1 MEKDTRLKVVHN
13 HITTMI
19 EQKIEAMPK
28 DFNKTR
34 FIQNAMT
41 VLKENESKIANMKPD
56 SVARTILKGAFL
68 GLDFF
73 QKECY
78 AIPYGNELQFQ
89 TDYKGEKKIAKKY
102 SIRPI
107 QDIYAKIVR
116 DGDMFDEVIMNG
128 QQSLNFKPLAFND
141 GEIKGAFAVVLF
153 KDGGMMYETMSK
165 KEVDAVRTG
174 YSKQSTGQAWTKSYS
189 EMCKKTVLRRLCKHI
204 EIDFESF
211 EQAKTYEEAA
221 DVEFKKKREII
232 KPTSSLDVIEED
244 DYIDIKVEEEEQEKK
259 GDLNAGKETMQT
271 KDSEQLGLK

>member
-1 MEKDTRLKVVHN
+1 MEKDTRLIVVHN
-13 HITTMI
+13 HITSMV

-41 VLKENESKIANMKPD
+41 VLKENESKIASMKPD

-116 DGDMFDEVIMNG
+116 DGDMFDEVIVNG

-153 KDGGMMYETMSK
+153 KDGGMQYETMSK

-204 EIDFESF
+204 EIDFESS
-211 EQAKTYEEAA
+211 EQAKVYEESA
-221 DVEFKKKREII
+221 DVEFKKKREIV
-232 KPTSSLDVIEED
+232 KPTSSLDSFEGDVIDLEVEQIEEEKED
-244 DYIDIKVEEEEQEKK
+244 DGE
-259 GDLNAGKETMQT
+259 AMPT